1 MVVRKEKMC
10 SAAAPVLK
18 LETFF
23 VTLTDALCHL
33 KHIYRRSGLLY
44 WLYAPKYKK
53 TFCIELYRPWLSY
66 RPYQCRP
73 IYTSYS
79 ITCLL
84 WIYWW
89 LLQIIKQMRV
99 RLLWSDLRIL
109 WREVSFDYKLSA
121 VLPDGGGSTCW
132 YVFYQNDSC
141 KLCTLFLQEFPLKLP
156 GEIAGN

>member
-1 MVVRKEKMC
+1 MWEKKKMC

-18 LETFF
+18 LEKQN
-23 VTLTDALCHL
+23 VSLLCHYVIWSTYTVDL
-33 KHIYRRSGLLY
+33 DFYIDYLLQNI
-44 WLYAPKYKK
+44 K
-53 TFCIELYRPWLSY
+53 TFCIVLNRPSLSY

-79 ITCLL
+79 VTCLL

-89 LLQIIKQMRV
+89 LLQIIKQMRL

-132 YVFYQNDSC
+132 YAFYQNDSC

>member
-1 MVVRKEKMC
+1 MKKNVFCRCTGFKIRKKKMC
-10 SAAAPVLK
+10 HSKINYAW
-18 LETFF
+18 
-23 VTLTDALCHL
+23 CQL
-33 KHIYRRSGLLY
+33 KHIYCRSGHLY
-44 WLYAPKYKK
+44 WLSASKMYTK
-53 TFCIELYRPWLSY
+53 TFCIVLYRPSLSY

-79 ITCLL
+79 VTCLL

-89 LLQIIKQMRV
+89 LLQIIKQMRL

-132 YVFYQNDSC
+132 YAFYQNDSC